1 MCQKTQLLSCVVLRE
16 ASKVNLKVKKA
27 PHLYFQ
33 SVGYE
38 KSKDGKNV
46 PENKATDGGRGLGSD
61 IALWLLISARRAQP
75 IMISKHSLLLF
86 SS

>member
-33 SVGYE
+33 SVG
-38 KSKDGKNV
+38 
-46 PENKATDGGRGLGSD
+46 
-61 IALWLLISARRAQP
+61 
-75 IMISKHSLLLF
+75 
-86 SS
+86 